1 MNPYGPHGSVLGQG
15 GVVTCHD
22 LGGRADHLLEFHS
35 CDADLMIIQLTCAL
49 HDSHTL
55 ETLCR
60 AFLRRIDHDSLL
72 RARSLEDIAT
82 AAVIAVANL

>member
-1 MNPYGPHGSVLGQG
+1 MAPMGLSLGKVG
-15 GVVTCHD
+15 WLRVMILEAELH
-22 LGGRADHLLEFHS
+22 HLLEFHS
-35 CDADLMIIQLTCAL
+35 CDADDMIIQLTCAL
-49 HDSHTL
+49 HDSLTL
-55 ETLCR
+55 EALCR